1 MAGARSSAAVVM
13 AFLAILAILPAFPAA
28 SQPADKMDIY
38 IKELAAEQRTR
49 LVENY
54 LNSGFVYSK
63 FLKFQRPAAV
73 YLSCA
78 DKACD
83 PAPLGML
90 DDLRAKAPLAL
101 GERVG
106 EADVAQIE
114 IYVAPQPSAYE
125 ARDREIDRE
134 FHTDANYSG
143 RNLSPP
149 PDPLPASCWTATHFD
164 LHTGVIAKS
173 LIFIDSDAS
182 PRIQTL
188 CMGFEL
194 VRAAG
199 MVNTEAVLFYQ
210 KLDAD
215 LGNVTIW
222 FAANAY
228 LHGLPEIRPGGRM
241 EEARAALNARYGLKI
256 TSP

>member
-1 MAGARSSAAVVM
+1 MMAGARSFAPVVM
-13 AFLAILAILPAFPAA
+13 AFLAILPAFPAA
-28 SQPADKMDIY
+28 SQAADKMDIY
-38 IKELAAEQRTR
+38 IKELPVEQRTR

-54 LNSGFVYSK
+54 ITSGFVYSK
-63 FLKFQRPAAV
+63 FLKFQHPAAI

-90 DDLRAKAPLAL
+90 DDLRAKAPLTL

-106 EADVAQIE
+106 EADAAQIE
-114 IYVAPQPSAYE
+114 IYVAPQPWAYE
-125 ARDREIDRE
+125 TRDRLVDAKL
-134 FHTDANYSG
+134 HTDASYSG
-143 RNLSPP
+143 RYVSSPP
-149 PDPLPASCWTATHFD
+149 NPLPAPCRTATYFD

-194 VRAAG
+194 VRATG
-199 MVNTEAVLFYQ
+199 VVNTLAVIFYR
-210 KLDAD
+210 KFKGDLDAPTRR
-215 LGNVTIW
+215 L
-222 FAANAY
+222 AAHAH
-228 LHGLPEIRPGGRM
+228 LHGLPEIRPSDKM
-241 EEARAALNARYGLKI
+241 EQARTVLKAKYELK
-256 TSP
+256 